1 MYTRFFNPCQNS
13 VTTLI
18 KIEIIL
24 PENDVR
30 PISDA
35 LKKIQV
41 GGITAYRGWGRGKTI
56 NPKIHA
62 AKGTEMFTPEF
73 NDKFIIQIIVEE
85 KNENEVIRIIKDNA
99 KIGKIFIS
107 PITRAVDIASGEENE
122 RAI

>member
-1 MYTRFFNPCQNS
+1 LYTRFFNPCQNS

>member
-1 MYTRFFNPCQNS
+1 MIRIEVIVGQGD
-13 VTTLI
+13 I
-18 KIEIIL
+18 KAI
-24 PENDVR
+24 NDG
-30 PISDA
+30 

-41 GGITAYRGWGRGKTI
+41 GGITIMKVRGRGKNL

-73 NDKFIIQIIVEE
+73 SDKFIIQIIVEE
-85 KNENEVIRIIKDNA
+85 KNEDEVIRIIKDNA

-107 PITRAVDIASGEENE
+107 QIVRALDIASGEENE